1 MEITQTLIALM
12 AEQPVWK
19 RGCPAARTE
28 DWESIHKRIRLLIR
42 S

>member
-12 AEQPVWK
+12 AEQPARR
-19 RGCPAARTE
+19 RGRPATKTE
-28 DWESIHKRIRLLIR
+28 DWELTHKRIRLLIR